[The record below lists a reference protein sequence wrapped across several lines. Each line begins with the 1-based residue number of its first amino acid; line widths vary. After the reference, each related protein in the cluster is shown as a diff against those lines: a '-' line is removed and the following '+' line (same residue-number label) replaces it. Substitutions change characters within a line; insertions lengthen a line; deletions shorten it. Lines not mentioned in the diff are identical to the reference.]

1 MSHISTT
8 MKIITRYLLKEITAN
23 VLLIMLA
30 LIAMF
35 SFFDLIQ
42 ELESL
47 GRGDYGLG
55 KVLLFVLLSAPGHI
69 YEIMPVAVLVGCMY
83 SLGRFARYSELII
96 LRVSG
101 ISLSSI
107 AFSLLKIGL
116 IFTLITFL
124 VGELITPLS
133 EKTAQRMRIKATDSV
148 IVQDFQSGLWVKD
161 GSSFV
166 NIEEVLADATLL
178 NVHIYEFDHKFKLRT
193 SSHAKTG
200 LFEADQ
206 WNLKEVT
213 QTHYGEDTNT
223 VKQLEKATW
232 RSLIRPEL
240 LNILLV
246 LPEKMSA
253 WNLYSY
259 INHLSINKQKTTR
272 YEMALWSK
280 LIYPLACL
288 VMIILALPF
297 GFVQQRATGASTK
310 IFIGIML
317 GVLYQILNRTFVHL
331 GLLNDWLP
339 LFSAIMPT
347 ILFLLAGLTML
358 YYVDR
363 R

>member
-1 MSHISTT
+1 MN
-8 MKIITRYLLKEITAN
+8 IITRYLLKEIT
-23 VLLIMLA
+23 VSVTLIMLA

-47 GRGDYGLG
+47 GRGNYGLS

-83 SLGRFARYSELII
+83 SIGQLARHSELII

-101 ISLSSI
+101 ISSTGI
-107 AFSLLKIGL
+107 ALSLLKIGL
-116 IFTLITFL
+116 IFTLITFF

-133 EKTAQRMRIKATDSV
+133 EKMAQRMRIKATDSV
-148 IVQDFQSGLWVKD
+148 IVQDFKSGLWVKD
-161 GSSFV
+161 ANSFV
-166 NIEEVLADATLL
+166 NIEEILPDSTLL
-178 NVHIYEFDHKFKLRT
+178 NVHIYEFDQEFRLKT
-193 SSHAKTG
+193 NSDAKSGQFTD
-200 LFEADQ
+200 DQ
-206 WNLKEVT
+206 WNLKQVT
-213 QTHYGEDTNT
+213 QTHFSKDTNET
-223 VKQLEKATW
+223 KQLETATW

-240 LNILLV
+240 LNVLLV

-259 INHLSINKQKTTR
+259 IKHLSINKQKTTR

-280 LIYPLACL
+280 LVYPLACM
-288 VMIILALPF
+288 VMIMLALPF
-297 GFVQQRATGASTK
+297 GFIQQRATGASTK

-317 GVLYQILNRTFVHL
+317 GVLYQILNRTFIHL
-331 GLLNDWLP
+331 GVLNDWAP
-339 LFSAIMPT
+339 LFSAVTPT
-347 ILFLLAGLTML
+347 VLFLMAGLSMM

>member
-1 MSHISTT
+1 MN
-8 MKIITRYLLKEITAN
+8 IITRYLLKEIT
-23 VLLIMLA
+23 VSVTLIMLA

-47 GRGDYGLG
+47 GRGNYGLS
-55 KVLLFVLLSAPGHI
+55 KVLLFVILSAPGHI

-83 SLGRFARYSELII
+83 SIGQLARHSELII

-101 ISLSSI
+101 ISSTGI
-107 AFSLLKIGL
+107 ALSLLKIGL
-116 IFTLITFL
+116 IFTLITFF

-133 EKTAQRMRIKATDSV
+133 EKMAQRMRIQATDSV
-148 IVQDFQSGLWVKD
+148 IVQDFKSGLWVKD
-161 GSSFV
+161 GNSFV
-166 NIEEVLADATLL
+166 NIEQILPDSTLL
-178 NVHIYEFDHKFKLRT
+178 NVHIYEFDKEFRLKT
-193 SSHAKTG
+193 NSHAKSG
-200 LFEADQ
+200 QFAEDQ

-213 QTHYGEDTNT
+213 QTYFNEESNEI
-223 VKQLEKATW
+223 KQLESATW

-240 LNILLV
+240 LNVLLV

-259 INHLSINKQKTTR
+259 IRHLSINKQKTTR

-280 LIYPLACL
+280 LVYPLACM
-288 VMIILALPF
+288 VMIMLALPF
-297 GFVQQRATGASTK
+297 GFIQQRASGASTK

-317 GVLYQILNRTFVHL
+317 GVLYQILNRTFIHL
-331 GLLNDWLP
+331 GVLNDWAP
-339 LFSAIMPT
+339 LFSAVTPT
-347 ILFLLAGLTML
+347 VLFLMAGLGMK

>member
-1 MSHISTT
+1 MN
-8 MKIITRYLLKEITAN
+8 IITRYLLKEIT
-23 VLLIMLA
+23 VSVTLIMLG

-47 GRGDYGLG
+47 GRGSYGLS
-55 KVLLFVLLSAPGHI
+55 KVLLFVILSAPGHI

-83 SLGRFARYSELII
+83 SIGQLARHSELII

-101 ISLSSI
+101 ISSTGI
-107 AFSLLKIGL
+107 ALSLLKIGL
-116 IFTLITFL
+116 IFTLITFF

-133 EKTAQRMRIKATDSV
+133 EKMAQRMRIKATDSV
-148 IVQDFQSGLWVKD
+148 IVQDFKSGLWVKD
-161 GSSFV
+161 ANSFV
-166 NIEEVLADATLL
+166 NIEEILPDSTLL
-178 NVHIYEFDHKFKLRT
+178 NVHIYEFDQEFRLKT
-193 SSHAKTG
+193 NSHAKSGQFTD
-200 LFEADQ
+200 EQ
-206 WNLKEVT
+206 WHLKQVT
-213 QTHYGEDTNT
+213 QTHFNKDTNEI
-223 VKQLEKATW
+223 KQLETATW

-240 LNILLV
+240 LNVLLV

-259 INHLSINKQKTTR
+259 IKHLSINKQKTTR

-280 LIYPLACL
+280 LVYPLACM
-288 VMIILALPF
+288 VMIMLALPF
-297 GFVQQRATGASTK
+297 GFIQQRATGASTK

-317 GVLYQILNRTFVHL
+317 GVLYQILNRTFIHL
-331 GLLNDWLP
+331 GVLNDWAP
-339 LFSAIMPT
+339 LFSAVTPT
-347 ILFLLAGLTML
+347 VLFLMAGLSMM

>member
-1 MSHISTT
+1 
-8 MKIITRYLLKEITAN
+8 MKIITRYLLKEITVS

-42 ELESL
+42 ELEDL
-47 GRGDYGLG
+47 GTGNYGLG
-55 KVLLFVLLSAPGHI
+55 KVVLFVMLSAPGHV

-83 SLGRFARYSELII
+83 SLGQFARHSELII

-101 ISLSSI
+101 ISLSGI
-107 AFSLLKIGL
+107 TVSLLKIGL
-116 IFTLITFL
+116 VFTLLTFCI
-124 VGELITPLS
+124 GELITPLS
-133 EKTAQRMRIKATDSV
+133 EKMAQRMRIKATDSV
-148 IVQDFQSGLWVKD
+148 IVQDFMSGLWVKD
-161 GSSFV
+161 GNSFV
-166 NIEEVLADATLL
+166 NVEEVLADSTLL
-178 NVHIYEFDHKFKLRT
+178 NVHIYEFDNTFKLRT
-193 SSHAKTG
+193 SSDAKNG
-200 LFEADQ
+200 KFAEDQ
-206 WNLKEVT
+206 WSLQDVT
-213 QTHYGEDTNT
+213 QIHFEKDTNHI
-223 VKQLEKATW
+223 KHLETATW

-240 LNILLV
+240 LNVLLV

-259 INHLSINKQKTTR
+259 IHHLSINKQKTTR

-288 VMIILALPF
+288 VMIMLALPF
-297 GFVQQRATGASTK
+297 GFIQQRATGASTK

-331 GLLNDWLP
+331 GLLNDWAP
-339 LFSAIMPT
+339 WFSAIMPT
-347 ILFLLAGLTML
+347 ALFLMAALTML
-358 YYVDR
+358 HYVDR

>member
-1 MSHISTT
+1 MN
-8 MKIITRYLLKEITAN
+8 IITRYLLKEIT
-23 VLLIMLA
+23 VSVTLIMLG

-47 GRGDYGLG
+47 GRGSYGLS
-55 KVLLFVLLSAPGHI
+55 KVLLFVILSAPGHI

-83 SLGRFARYSELII
+83 SIGQLARHSELII

-101 ISLSSI
+101 ISSTGI
-107 AFSLLKIGL
+107 ALSLLKIGL
-116 IFTLITFL
+116 IFTLFTFS

-133 EKTAQRMRIKATDSV
+133 EKMAQRMRIQATDSV
-148 IVQDFQSGLWVKD
+148 IVQDFKSGLWVKD
-161 GSSFV
+161 GNSFV
-166 NIEEVLADATLL
+166 NIEEILPDSTLL
-178 NVHIYEFDHKFKLRT
+178 NVHIYEFDKEFRLKT
-193 SSHAKTG
+193 NSHAKSG
-200 LFEADQ
+200 QFADDQ
-206 WNLKEVT
+206 WNLKQVT
-213 QTHYGEDTNT
+213 QTHFNKDTNEI
-223 VKQLEKATW
+223 KQLKTATW

-240 LNILLV
+240 LNVLLV

-259 INHLSINKQKTTR
+259 IKHLSINKQRTTR

-280 LIYPLACL
+280 LVYPLACM
-288 VMIILALPF
+288 VMIMLALPF
-297 GFVQQRATGASTK
+297 GFIQQRATGASTK

-317 GVLYQILNRTFVHL
+317 GVLYQILNRTFIHL
-331 GLLNDWLP
+331 GVLNDWAP
-339 LFSAIMPT
+339 LFSAVTPT
-347 ILFLLAGLTML
+347 VLFLMAGLGMK

>member
-1 MSHISTT
+1 MN
-8 MKIITRYLLKEITAN
+8 IITRYLLKEIT
-23 VLLIMLA
+23 VSVTLIMLA

-47 GRGDYGLG
+47 GRGNYGLS
-55 KVLLFVLLSAPGHI
+55 KVLLFVILSAPGHI

-83 SLGRFARYSELII
+83 SIGQLARHSELII

-101 ISLSSI
+101 ISSTGI
-107 AFSLLKIGL
+107 ALSLLKIGL
-116 IFTLITFL
+116 IFTLITFF

-133 EKTAQRMRIKATDSV
+133 EKMAQRMRIQATDSV
-148 IVQDFQSGLWVKD
+148 IVQDFKSGLWVKD
-161 GSSFV
+161 GNSFV
-166 NIEEVLADATLL
+166 NIEQILPDSTLL
-178 NVHIYEFDHKFKLRT
+178 NVHIYEFDKEFRLKT
-193 SSHAKTG
+193 NSHAKSG
-200 LFEADQ
+200 QFAEDQ

-213 QTHYGEDTNT
+213 QTYFNEETNEI
-223 VKQLEKATW
+223 KQLESATW

-240 LNILLV
+240 LNVLLV

-259 INHLSINKQKTTR
+259 IRHLSINKQKTTR

-280 LIYPLACL
+280 LVYPLACM
-288 VMIILALPF
+288 VMIMLALPF
-297 GFVQQRATGASTK
+297 GFIQQRASGASTK

-317 GVLYQILNRTFVHL
+317 GVLYQILNRTFIHL
-331 GLLNDWLP
+331 GVLNDWAP
-339 LFSAIMPT
+339 LFSAVTPT
-347 ILFLLAGLTML
+347 VLFLMAGLGMK

>member
-1 MSHISTT
+1 
-8 MKIITRYLLKEITAN
+8 MKIITRYLLKEITVS

-42 ELESL
+42 ELEDL
-47 GRGDYGLG
+47 GTGNYGLG
-55 KVLLFVLLSAPGHI
+55 KVVLFVMLSAPGHV

-83 SLGRFARYSELII
+83 SLGQFARHSELII

-101 ISLSSI
+101 ISLSGI
-107 AFSLLKIGL
+107 TVSLLKIGL
-116 IFTLITFL
+116 VFTLLTFCI
-124 VGELITPLS
+124 GELITPLS
-133 EKTAQRMRIKATDSV
+133 EKMAQRMRIKATDSV
-148 IVQDFQSGLWVKD
+148 IVQDFMSGLWVKD
-161 GSSFV
+161 GNSFV
-166 NIEEVLADATLL
+166 NVEEVLADSTLL
-178 NVHIYEFDHKFKLRT
+178 NVHIYEFDHTFKLVT
-193 SSHAKTG
+193 SSDAKNG
-200 LFEADQ
+200 KFAEDQ
-206 WNLKEVT
+206 WGLQDVT
-213 QTHYGEDTNT
+213 QVHFEKDTNHI
-223 VKQLEKATW
+223 KHLETATW

-240 LNILLV
+240 LNVLLV

-288 VMIILALPF
+288 VMIMLALPF
-297 GFVQQRATGASTK
+297 GFIQQRATGASTK

-331 GLLNDWLP
+331 GLLNDWAP
-339 LFSAIMPT
+339 WFSAIMPT
-347 ILFLLAGLTML
+347 ALFLMAALTML
-358 YYVDR
+358 HNVDR

>member
-1 MSHISTT
+1 
-8 MKIITRYLLKEITAN
+8 
-23 VLLIMLA
+23 
-30 LIAMF
+30 MF

-47 GRGDYGLG
+47 GRGNYGLS
-55 KVLLFVLLSAPGHI
+55 KVLLFVILSAPGHI

-83 SLGRFARYSELII
+83 SIGQLARHSELII

-101 ISLSSI
+101 ISSTGI
-107 AFSLLKIGL
+107 ALSLLKIGL
-116 IFTLITFL
+116 IFTLITFF

-133 EKTAQRMRIKATDSV
+133 EKMAQRMRIQATDSV
-148 IVQDFQSGLWVKD
+148 IVQDFKSGLWVKD
-161 GSSFV
+161 GNSFV
-166 NIEEVLADATLL
+166 NIEQILPDSTLL
-178 NVHIYEFDHKFKLRT
+178 NVHIYEFDKEFRLKT
-193 SSHAKTG
+193 NSHAKSG
-200 LFEADQ
+200 QFSDEQ

-213 QTHYGEDTNT
+213 QTYFNEETNEI
-223 VKQLEKATW
+223 KQLESATW

-240 LNILLV
+240 LNVLLV

-259 INHLSINKQKTTR
+259 IRHLSINKQKTTR

-280 LIYPLACL
+280 LVYPLACM
-288 VMIILALPF
+288 VMIMLALPF
-297 GFVQQRATGASTK
+297 GFIQQRASGASTK

-317 GVLYQILNRTFVHL
+317 GVLYQILNRTFIHL
-331 GLLNDWLP
+331 GVLNDWAP
-339 LFSAIMPT
+339 LFSAVTPT
-347 ILFLLAGLTML
+347 VLFLMAGLGMK

>member
-1 MSHISTT
+1 MN
-8 MKIITRYLLKEITAN
+8 IITRYLLKEIT
-23 VLLIMLA
+23 VSVTLIMLG

-47 GRGDYGLG
+47 GRGSYGLS
-55 KVLLFVLLSAPGHI
+55 KVMLFVILSAPGHI

-83 SLGRFARYSELII
+83 SIGQLARHSELII

-101 ISLSSI
+101 ISSTGI
-107 AFSLLKIGL
+107 ALSLLKIGL
-116 IFTLITFL
+116 IFTLFTFF

-133 EKTAQRMRIKATDSV
+133 EKMAQRMRIQATDSV
-148 IVQDFQSGLWVKD
+148 IVQDFKSGLWVKD
-161 GSSFV
+161 GNSFV
-166 NIEEVLADATLL
+166 NIEEILPDSTLL
-178 NVHIYEFDHKFKLRT
+178 NVHIYEFDKEFRLKT
-193 SSHAKTG
+193 NSHAKSG
-200 LFEADQ
+200 QFADDQ
-206 WNLKEVT
+206 WNLKQVT
-213 QTHYGEDTNT
+213 QTHFNKDTNEI
-223 VKQLEKATW
+223 KRLETATW

-240 LNILLV
+240 LNVLLV

-259 INHLSINKQKTTR
+259 IKHLSINKQRTTR

-280 LIYPLACL
+280 LVYPLACM
-288 VMIILALPF
+288 VMIMLALPF
-297 GFVQQRATGASTK
+297 GFIQQRATGASTK

-317 GVLYQILNRTFVHL
+317 GVLYQILNRTFIHL
-331 GLLNDWLP
+331 GVLNDWAP
-339 LFSAIMPT
+339 LFSAVTPT
-347 ILFLLAGLTML
+347 VLFLMAGLGMK

>member
-1 MSHISTT
+1 
-8 MKIITRYLLKEITAN
+8 MKIITRYLLKEITVN

-47 GRGDYGLG
+47 GRGNYGLG
-55 KVLLFVLLSAPGHI
+55 TVTLFVLLSAPGHI
-69 YEIMPVAVLVGCMY
+69 YEVMPVAVLVGCMY
-83 SLGRFARYSELII
+83 SLGQFARHSELIV

-101 ISLSSI
+101 ISLLEI
-107 AFSLLKIGL
+107 LLSLLKIGL
-116 IFTLITFL
+116 IFTLITFFI
-124 VGELITPLS
+124 GELITPFS
-133 EKTAQRMRIKATDSV
+133 EKMAQRMRIKATDSV
-148 IVQDFQSGLWVKD
+148 IVQDFKSGLWVKD
-161 GSSFV
+161 ANSFV
-166 NIEEVLADATLL
+166 NVEEVLADSTLL
-178 NVHIYEFDHKFKLRT
+178 NIHIYEFDKNFKLRT
-193 SSHAKTG
+193 SSHAKSG
-200 LFEADQ
+200 QFEEDQ
-206 WNLKEVT
+206 WKLKQVT
-213 QTHYGEDTNT
+213 QTHFDKDTNR
-223 VKQLEKATW
+223 VKQLESATW

-240 LNILLV
+240 LNVLLV

-272 YEMALWSK
+272 YEMALWAK
-280 LIYPLACL
+280 MIYPLACL
-288 VMIILALPF
+288 VMVILALPF

-310 IFIGIML
+310 IFVGIML

-331 GLLNDWLP
+331 GTLNDWAP

-347 ILFLLAGLTML
+347 ILFLVAGLTML